1 MRGKN
6 LNKNIKKYVQSLYLY
21 HAGVPFKIIRLGG
34 NWNQSELV

>member
-21 HAGVPFKIIRLGG
+21 HAGVPFKIIRFGVIG
-34 NWNQSELV
+34 MESK